1 MINRL
6 KLAIVDENYDELEV
20 LADELENAINNGW
33 LESLSDDELVELKAL
48 YTQVNT
54 TLLRLKQK
62 DLEKV
67 KKLKQSLKYIKD

>member
-33 LESLSDDELVELKAL
+33 LESLSNDELVELKAL

>member
-33 LESLSDDELVELKAL
+33 LESLSDDELVELKVL

-54 TLLRLKQK
+54 TLLKLKQK

>member
-20 LADELENAINNGW
+20 LADELGNAINNGW
-33 LESLSDDELVELKAL
+33 LESLDNDELVELRAL
-48 YTQVNT
+48 YEQVNT
-54 TLLRLKQK
+54 TLLKLKQK

>member
-20 LADELENAINNGW
+20 LADELENAINNDW
-33 LESLSDDELVELKAL
+33 LESLSNDELVELKAL

-54 TLLRLKQK
+54 TLLKLKQK